1 MTPEQRQQIETQIK
15 NDFAEIQK
23 TLENLKNEVQLESD
37 EVKKQEKNEE
47 INRLEGEAAE
57 LKTKIDNLSSL
68 EEQALQSLKTRLES
82 LKVTIDEANWE
93 KTELLNE
100 KYPTPTTYELLKD
113 SETCNWL
120 YTIISS
126 NPNEFK
132 NIPWDTAEAKL
143 EYIFT
148 KIRNNIVLYMKNKLW
163 SSNKTE
169 YVINNTIAPAIE
181 WSLMEM
187 LKQDHDA
194 NVGMLKWVDKISFSS
209 FKKLFNWLGGFAQ
222 TTSESYDK
230 FNQWMNAIDYLSVH
244 NWVLNHPEKSEILTN
259 PIKFKAYMNNDKFKD
274 ASFSPYAPI
283 EWNIFEISGSETF
296 AFWLSITDKQSII
309 ENIWKIKVK
318 NNPETISLML
328 DKPKKFLKKSDWLQ
342 KVANSFLNWVNSL
355 NSITKIF
362 WIDILW
368 DISKSPEERNPFYR
382 ILDFICKLIWIT
394 WLEWIVKRWRLDR
407 MNLTNKKND
416 NIRKIFEEYKELI
429 EENTSLTITD
439 ESSCKTAL
447 NDFAVTDLKYN
458 ATTKWDY
465 LRDSIVKNMDIS
477 LISPAIV
484 KQAIEENVLSKN
496 EEKKYLKEEIVTV
509 RWKQQKKFTIISS
522 WFTLEDKKKLAQ
534 YHLSNMKSHLQ
545 EYDKNDL
552 KDFYTT
558 IDSTDDIALCI
569 TASLYADKD
578 DVIEWVKARV
588 FLPENYWV
596 VRMDWTV
603 QEITTNPWR
612 ENLDSTES
620 LDKQIVTEPWVY
632 DKAVEYWITDNR
644 QIAYVL
650 STIKWESWFKN
661 QKEIWWE
668 DREYWRVDSVTW
680 KAYYGRWF
688 IQLTLK
694 DNYENYTQ
702 IIRNY
707 WKDFKAN
714 DGNIIKWS
722 EIDLVNNPDII
733 LKSNELAIFIA
744 IHWMKN
750 WTFTWEKLDD
760 YINNKETDFVGA
772 RAIVNGSDKADS
784 FARNAQLYLDDLN
797 RGTVSL
803 A

>member
-1 MTPEQRQQIETQIK
+1 MQI
-15 NDFAEIQK
+15 
-23 TLENLKNEVQLESD
+23 
-37 EVKKQEKNEE
+37 
-47 INRLEGEAAE
+47 
-57 LKTKIDNLSSL
+57 
-68 EEQALQSLKTRLES
+68 
-82 LKVTIDEANWE
+82 
-93 KTELLNE
+93 
-100 KYPTPTTYELLKD
+100 
-113 SETCNWL
+113 
-120 YTIISS
+120 
-126 NPNEFK
+126 
-132 NIPWDTAEAKL
+132 
-143 EYIFT
+143 
-148 KIRNNIVLYMKNKLW
+148 
-163 SSNKTE
+163 
-169 YVINNTIAPAIE
+169 
-181 WSLMEM
+181 
-187 LKQDHDA
+187 
-194 NVGMLKWVDKISFSS
+194 
-209 FKKLFNWLGGFAQ
+209 
-222 TTSESYDK
+222 
-230 FNQWMNAIDYLSVH
+230 
-244 NWVLNHPEKSEILTN
+244 
-259 PIKFKAYMNNDKFKD
+259 
-274 ASFSPYAPI
+274 
-283 EWNIFEISGSETF
+283 
-296 AFWLSITDKQSII
+296 
-309 ENIWKIKVK
+309 
-318 NNPETISLML
+318 
-328 DKPKKFLKKSDWLQ
+328 
-342 KVANSFLNWVNSL
+342 
-355 NSITKIF
+355 
-362 WIDILW
+362 
-368 DISKSPEERNPFYR
+368 
-382 ILDFICKLIWIT
+382 
-394 WLEWIVKRWRLDR
+394 
-407 MNLTNKKND
+407 
-416 NIRKIFEEYKELI
+416 
-429 EENTSLTITD
+429 
-439 ESSCKTAL
+439 
-447 NDFAVTDLKYN
+447 
-458 ATTKWDY
+458 
-465 LRDSIVKNMDIS
+465 
-477 LISPAIV
+477 
-484 KQAIEENVLSKN
+484 
-496 EEKKYLKEEIVTV
+496 
-509 RWKQQKKFTIISS
+509 WKQQKKFTIISS

-722 EIDLVNNPDII
+722 EIDLVNNPDKI
-733 LKSNELAIFIA
+733 LKSNDLAIFLA

-750 WTFTWEKLDD
+750 WTFTGKKLDD
-760 YINNKETDFVGA
+760 YINNEGTDFVGA
-772 RAIVNGSDKADS
+772 RAIVNKSDKANS
-784 FARNAQLYLDDLN
+784 FARDAQLYLNDLN

>member
-113 SETCNWL
+113 SETCNGL